1 MFKNVEIGGITV
13 PMLANGATPIR
24 YRYVFHKDIITEFQQ
39 AQDDYS
45 KVVNSMPELAFIMAM
60 QAKAQDGAID
70 LNLLNEDKYLEWV
83 EQFGAMDLPMASE
96 QIINLYLGNNATSSE
111 PKKKVKEK
119 QSEN

>member
-1 MFKNVEIGGITV
+1 MFKNIEIGGITV
-13 PMLANGATPIR
+13 PMLVNGATPIR
-24 YRYVFHKDIITEFQQ
+24 YRHVFRKDIITEFQQ

-119 QSEN
+119 QNEN

>member
-1 MFKNVEIGGITV
+1 MFKNIEIGGITV

-24 YRYVFHKDIITEFQQ
+24 YRQVFHKDIITEFQQ

-60 QAKAQDGAID
+60 QATAQDGAID
-70 LNLLNEDKYLEWV
+70 LNLLDEDAYLEWV

-119 QSEN
+119 QNEN